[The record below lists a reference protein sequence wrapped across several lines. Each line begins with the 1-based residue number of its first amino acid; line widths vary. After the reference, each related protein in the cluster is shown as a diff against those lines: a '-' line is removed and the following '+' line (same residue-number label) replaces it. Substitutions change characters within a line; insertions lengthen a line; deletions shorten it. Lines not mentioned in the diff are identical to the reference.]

1 MAPEQATADPTTDHR
16 ADLYAVGVL
25 GYELLA
31 GTPPF
36 GGSAQQVI
44 TAHLTTPAPA
54 IATKRADVPAPV
66 ADVITRALAK
76 EPSERPQSAREM
88 IAALEN
94 VTTPSATTHTS
105 SSNLSS
111 RRRAL
116 WPVVV
121 GVAAFAAI
129 SAAFIANRSRVSSD
143 TPSPVADGAD
153 LIAVMPLS
161 AVSDSSLARLGQDL
175 VVTLSANLD
184 GVGSLHTVDA
194 VTLLMRARKV
204 AAPMAL
210 ADARALA
217 KDLGARSVITGTLI
231 NEGDRVRASVV
242 LSRIGSDSSIA
253 RASAL
258 AAPRDIAALTDSLTW
273 GVLQAVWR
281 RGTPP
286 SPVLTG
292 RTTKSFD
299 ALRAFLDGERDFL
312 RLDGPH
318 ALANYRRAF
327 EADSNFAQAYLRYDY
342 ANSWILNPADREVH
356 RRLLA
361 LKDSLPERERLWL
374 ETREAPKPVPAKV
387 AAWKELAKRYP
398 DYPPVLMSVA
408 DLIIHSGPLYG
419 IPMTDARP
427 YLDRIMQLVPDHP
440 DTRFHLGALL
450 FMTGDADEA
459 ASTLIN
465 AASGIESNFASQVRF
480 MGELIASARP
490 GAAQPSPSRSLAVA
504 RTIADGSLNAQAF
517 IEFSGKIG
525 LFPMNPAVQLDA
537 LDRARKAGIYK
548 GDYALASTLGEGEL
562 HVYRGDWLGGLRVLE
577 RTESSKLPF
586 GSRFSSARIAVMG
599 AWLGAVDV
607 QTAESVLHR
616 VQALPRDKAT
626 RADLVELNWLDGL
639 QGVNLGDEARVRRAQ
654 RQMTSD
660 TALAVRYA
668 ARSLT
673 GLWLD
678 HTKSSGAA
686 DTLKAVSDAAMQ
698 GGGSLLSVEAIDRL
712 VVARA
717 LRQRGAPAD
726 AERYLMWPDAGINT
740 ARSATV
746 QNTVGPLVRYERGI
760 ALEEA
765 GRRAD
770 ALYQFRKFVAAYDQ
784 PQPAQRE
791 LVDDAKQR
799 IAKLEVTDAAPKSKV
814 APPR

>member
-1 MAPEQATADPTTDHR
+1 
-16 ADLYAVGVL
+16 
-25 GYELLA
+25 
-31 GTPPF
+31 
-36 GGSAQQVI
+36 
-44 TAHLTTPAPA
+44 
-54 IATKRADVPAPV
+54 
-66 ADVITRALAK
+66 
-76 EPSERPQSAREM
+76 
-88 IAALEN
+88 
-94 VTTPSATTHTS
+94 
-105 SSNLSS
+105 
-111 RRRAL
+111 
-116 WPVVV
+116 
-121 GVAAFAAI
+121 
-129 SAAFIANRSRVSSD
+129 
-143 TPSPVADGAD
+143 
-153 LIAVMPLS
+153 
-161 AVSDSSLARLGQDL
+161 
-175 VVTLSANLD
+175 
-184 GVGSLHTVDA
+184 
-194 VTLLMRARKV
+194 
-204 AAPMAL
+204 
-210 ADARALA
+210 
-217 KDLGARSVITGTLI
+217 
-231 NEGDRVRASVV
+231 
-242 LSRIGSDSSIA
+242 
-253 RASAL
+253 
-258 AAPRDIAALTDSLTW
+258 
-273 GVLQAVWR
+273 
-281 RGTPP
+281 
-286 SPVLTG
+286 
-292 RTTKSFD
+292 
-299 ALRAFLDGERDFL
+299 
-312 RLDGPH
+312 
-318 ALANYRRAF
+318 
-327 EADSNFAQAYLRYDY
+327 
-342 ANSWILNPADREVH
+342 
-356 RRLLA
+356 
-361 LKDSLPERERLWL
+361 
-374 ETREAPKPVPAKV
+374 
-387 AAWKELAKRYP
+387 
-398 DYPPVLMSVA
+398 
-408 DLIIHSGPLYG
+408 
-419 IPMTDARP
+419 
-427 YLDRIMQLVPDHP
+427 
-440 DTRFHLGALL
+440 
-450 FMTGDADEA
+450 
-459 ASTLIN
+459 
-465 AASGIESNFASQVRF
+465 
-480 MGELIASARP
+480 
-490 GAAQPSPSRSLAVA
+490 
-504 RTIADGSLNAQAF
+504 
-517 IEFSGKIG
+517 
-525 LFPMNPAVQLDA
+525 MNPAVQLDA

-577 RTESSKLPF
+577 RTESSRLPF

-698 GGGSLLSVEAIDRL
+698 DGGSLLSVEAIDRL